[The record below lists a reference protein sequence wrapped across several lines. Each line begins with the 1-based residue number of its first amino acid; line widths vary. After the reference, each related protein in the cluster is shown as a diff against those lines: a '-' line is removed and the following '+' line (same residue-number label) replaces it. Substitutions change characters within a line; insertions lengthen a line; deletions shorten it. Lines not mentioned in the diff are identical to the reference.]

1 MNQPG
6 QPSDG
11 QSCSNGRSHSQAQ
24 QSLDGQ
30 HHAAVIVGAG
40 QAGLSMS
47 YCLGQRGIGHLVL
60 EAATLA
66 HEWRDRRWDSFCLV
80 TPNWQCLLPG
90 YPYAGPDPHG
100 FMLRDEIVT
109 YLEGYARSFGPPV
122 AEHTAATR
130 LTQRPLGGFEIRT
143 TRGTVTADQ
152 VVIATGPYQVPITP
166 RMAQRLP
173 DDIRQI
179 HSAAYRSPAELPP
192 GAVLVVGTGQSGS
205 QIAEDLH
212 LGGRT
217 VHLATGSAPRVAR
230 FYRGRDVVD
239 WLADMGYYARSIEAF
254 GDADAV
260 RFRANHYVTGR
271 DGGRDIDLRA
281 FARGGMRL
289 HGRLAGISGT
299 RVQFG
304 DDLRQN
310 LDHADAVSES
320 IKDSIDGYLDDRRI
334 VAPREDRYV
343 PVWEPPEGPSEVD
356 LRTAGVTTVVWAT
369 GFGRDSRWIEVPVFD
384 GRGYPTHRRGVT
396 SCDGLF
402 FLGLPWQHTWGS
414 GRFSGVA
421 ADAAYLADRICEGLR
436 RETAQR
442 HGRRDER
449 MRRPCTRCTG
459 WPAPRRAPGPG
470 TRSGPPRGRWRDG

>member
-281 FARGGMRL
+281 FARDGMRL

-299 RVQFG
+299 RVRFG

-320 IKDSIDGYLDDRRI
+320 IKDSIDGIPRRPADRG
-334 VAPREDRYV
+334 APRGPLRPRLGTTRGTQRGRPAHRGRHHRGLGHGIRPGLPLDRGPGV
-343 PVWEPPEGPSEVD
+343 RRPRLSDSPARGDQLRRAVLSRAALAAHLGLGPVLGGGRGRRLPGRPD
-356 LRTAGVTTVVWAT
+356 LRGA
-369 GFGRDSRWIEVPVFD
+369 
-384 GRGYPTHRRGVT
+384 
-396 SCDGLF
+396 
-402 FLGLPWQHTWGS
+402 
-414 GRFSGVA
+414 
-421 ADAAYLADRICEGLR
+421 
-436 RETAQR
+436 
-442 HGRRDER
+442 
-449 MRRPCTRCTG
+449 
-459 WPAPRRAPGPG
+459 PA
-470 TRSGPPRGRWRDG
+470 RDGAAPQPPG